1 MEKDLNMAKQFI
13 MYTNDAVDVK
23 FSDGIEIFLAPCVT
37 DSELVIINN
46 KLSETNEEVVRHLRE
61 KGELARE
68 VVRLNHALT
77 DVNEKF
83 IREEIK
89 AQQYK
94 NENDALHEKLETA
107 EFQTNELLQTNHIL
121 RDEFEAIKNNVGQL
135 QIDYNQMRP
144 TCMELEQQLETA
156 KRINEQMEDELIFYK
171 NQQAAM
177 HDYENEQF
185 YKK

>member
-77 DVNEKF
+77 D
-83 IREEIK
+83 
-89 AQQYK
+89 
-94 NENDALHEKLETA
+94 
-107 EFQTNELLQTNHIL
+107 IL

-177 HDYENEQF
+177 HDHENEQF

>member
-77 DVNEKF
+77 D
-83 IREEIK
+83 
-89 AQQYK
+89 
-94 NENDALHEKLETA
+94 
-107 EFQTNELLQTNHIL
+107 IL

-135 QIDYNQMRP
+135 QIDYNQMRL

-156 KRINEQMEDELIFYK
+156 KRINKQTEYELIFYK

-185 YKK
+185 YK